1 MMQIST
7 DKSQLD
13 IALIHQFLSVQS
25 AWAKGISLETVQR
38 SITNSLCFG
47 GFLENRQ
54 IAFARVVTD
63 KATFAYLMDVFVL
76 PAYRCRGHAK
86 TLMRAI
92 QEHPDLQDIRRFILV
107 SSTAR
112 GLYEQFGFKSPAK
125 PDTFLE
131 INRPDIYQRP

>member
-1 MMQIST
+1 MQIST

-76 PAYRCRGHAK
+76 PAYRGRGHAK

-131 INRPDIYQRP
+131 INRPDIYQRQ

>member
-1 MMQIST
+1 MQIST

-47 GFLENRQ
+47 GFFENRQ

-125 PDTFLE
+125 PETFLE

>member
-1 MMQIST
+1 MQIST

-76 PAYRCRGHAK
+76 PAYRGRGHAK

>member
-47 GFLENRQ
+47 GFFENRQ

-76 PAYRCRGHAK
+76 PAYRGRGHAK

-125 PDTFLE
+125 PETFLE

>member
-1 MMQIST
+1 MQIST

-76 PAYRCRGHAK
+76 PAYRGRGHAK

-125 PDTFLE
+125 PETFLE

>member
-1 MMQIST
+1 MQIST

-47 GFLENRQ
+47 GFFENRQ